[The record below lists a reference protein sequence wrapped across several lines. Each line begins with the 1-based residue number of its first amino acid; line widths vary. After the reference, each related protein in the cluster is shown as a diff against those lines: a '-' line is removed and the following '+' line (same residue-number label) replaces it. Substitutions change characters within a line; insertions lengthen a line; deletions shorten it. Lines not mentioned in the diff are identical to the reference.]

1 MVGLVAPAQSARR
14 GPARTLTLALALASI
29 CLAAAGPAE
38 AQRPRAGALPEREL
52 LPAASDPRPEKP
64 PALAATASAPTPLL
78 PPYVDAARS
87 FFDGTVLHD
96 IQITMKPG
104 DWETLKANYMT
115 DTYYPADFQW
125 RGVKVPMIG
134 IRSRGNVSR
143 NPRKPSLRLDFNRY
157 LTEQKFLK
165 LSALVLAN
173 AVQDAT
179 MLNNRL
185 AMMVF
190 SALELPAPRVVHAR
204 LFVNGEYVG
213 LYQAVEAIEKA
224 FLARAFGFDSKGK
237 RRDDGYLFE
246 YRWVQGWH
254 WTYLG
259 PDPASYA
266 SMFEVKTHEL
276 EAPSVLYGPIE
287 DMFRAINEASDADFE
302 AEVGRYLNLP
312 VFIRHLA
319 VERFLADIDGYLAD
333 WGPNNIYLYRFEN
346 STLSAVIP
354 WDADVTFWNAWYEER
369 DFGGLNEDIYRAF
382 TRTVLTQR
390 IIESPA
396 LHRLYLECLLDCA
409 TTVGQPD
416 APGSPVSWLE
426 AEALRQ
432 RAQIEEAAKADP
444 TKPYGNDTIDQA
456 QARLLEFV
464 RNRSAVVQGK
474 VQTALQQLARQVR

>member
-14 GPARTLTLALALASI
+14 GPARTLTLALALASV

-52 LPAASDPRPEKP
+52 LPAASNPRSEKP
-64 PALAATASAPTPLL
+64 PAPAATASAPTPLL

-259 PDPASYA
+259 PIP
-266 SMFEVKTHEL
+266 
-276 EAPSVLYGPIE
+276 
-287 DMFRAINEASDADFE
+287 RAMPPCSRSRRTNW
-302 AEVGRYLNLP
+302 R
-312 VFIRHLA
+312 RRRA
-319 VERFLADIDGYLAD
+319 VRPDRGHVP
-333 WGPNNIYLYRFEN
+333 GH
-346 STLSAVIP
+346 
-354 WDADVTFWNAWYEER
+354 
-369 DFGGLNEDIYRAF
+369 
-382 TRTVLTQR
+382 QR
-390 IIESPA
+390 GQRR
-396 LHRLYLECLLDCA
+396 RL
-409 TTVGQPD
+409 
-416 APGSPVSWLE
+416 
-426 AEALRQ
+426 
-432 RAQIEEAAKADP
+432 
-444 TKPYGNDTIDQA
+444 
-456 QARLLEFV
+456 
-464 RNRSAVVQGK
+464 RSRS
-474 VQTALQQLARQVR
+474 RQVSQPPGVHPAPRRRTLPRRHRWVPSPTGAPTTSTSTASRTAPCRP